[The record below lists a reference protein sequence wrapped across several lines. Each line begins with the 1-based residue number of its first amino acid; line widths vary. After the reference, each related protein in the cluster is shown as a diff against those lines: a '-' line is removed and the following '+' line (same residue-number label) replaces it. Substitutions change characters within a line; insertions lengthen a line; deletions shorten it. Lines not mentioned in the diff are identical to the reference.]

1 MAGRTGAS
9 RITETSIS
17 YIPLSSKML
26 VWHSSQGSGY
36 TFSSCKGVQILIFTI
51 FWYVLI
57 SLVKVKSKFEPDNDV
72 EEGHRR
78 A

>member
-36 TFSSCKGVQILIFTI
+36 TFSSCKEVQILIFTI
-51 FWYVLI
+51 FWLYCVC
-57 SLVKVKSKFEPDNDV
+57 
-72 EEGHRR
+72 
-78 A
+78 